1 VEQSTPLQSNLVTYF
16 LLLTQYLNLQIALS
30 KLGLVRLS
38 VF

>member
-1 VEQSTPLQSNLVTYF
+1 VEKSTPLQSNLVTYL